1 MDLPA
6 ARARA
11 EAWIAAPEARDPR
24 TLAAHEH
31 DKVGPMAPPP
41 PDCRRRPQASRRGKA
56 DLRAHPARGV
66 SDRAPHVRS
75 QDIRPRATSARTLR
89 SREGAKRCAATT
101 RPGTLGP
108 LPAQDRPLHTMAP
121 PAPARPVPAARALA
135 RTRIGAWTARDL
147 LAVPAHAGDK
157 TRPASPRAADPRA
170 CAGGPFAAR
179 PNRAPH
185 SLNGMANPALRFTL
199 EDLRLGVNALCI
211 LTTRDGGERC
221 ADTVQLDAQVH
232 YRHMIAR
239 SAP

>member
-11 EAWIAAPEARDPR
+11 ETRLAAPKARPPR

-31 DKVGPMAPPP
+31 DKVGPMAPPL
-41 PDCRRRPQASRRGKA
+41 PDCHRRPQASRRGKA
-56 DLRAHPARGV
+56 DLRSHPARGE
-66 SDRAPHVRS
+66 SNRAPHVMM
-75 QDIRPRATSARTLR
+75 QDIGAARHLGAPAPFPRRRHALRCHHAARHARSSARAG
-89 SREGAKRCAATT
+89 SPVAHHG
-101 RPGTLGP
+101 
-108 LPAQDRPLHTMAP
+108 AP
-121 PAPARPVPAARALA
+121 PPARPVPAARALA
-135 RTRIGAWTARDL
+135 RTRIGAWIARDL

-232 YRHMIAR
+232 CRHMIAR
-239 SAP
+239 SPP